1 MTGKRN
7 NAIIVR
13 NILYIKEKE
22 IYPAYI
28 SKHNST
34 LEEQI
39 ILLMI
44 LMEKK
49 MDNNILQ

>member
-7 NAIIVR
+7 NAIIALNV
-13 NILYIKEKE
+13 LYIKEKE

-34 LEEQI
+34 REEQI

-44 LMEKK
+44 LNGEKGG
-49 MDNNILQ
+49 